1 MFLFAR
7 KYLFNNKELPLFLFL
22 KKNIK
27 LLIMYQVLLITKI
40 KKQTKKKFMLGNKIP
55 DKKNHKGI
63 LNIVADVFIK

>member
-1 MFLFAR
+1 MQESIYLITRNYLYFFFKK
-7 KYLFNNKELPLFLFL
+7 KYKI
-22 KKNIK
+22 KK
-27 LLIMYQVLLITKI
+27 LLIVYQVLLITKI

>member
-7 KYLFNNKELPLFLFL
+7 KYLFNNKELP
-22 KKNIK
+22 
-27 LLIMYQVLLITKI
+27 YQVLLITKI

>member
-1 MFLFAR
+1 MQESI
-7 KYLFNNKELPLFLFL
+7 YLITRNYPYFL
-22 KKNIK
+22 KKYKNKK